1 MVLKVHLAMIYKGNV
16 MKYSSTILVIS
27 ALVLGGCANEPRLG
41 YYVAQLAS
49 EQTYNPNATQEN
61 LGFVPVGTGERMEG
75 VYKTYTG
82 KGESL
87 DSGTD
92 SQFIGGFSN

>member
-1 MVLKVHLAMIYKGNV
+1 MIYKENI
-16 MKYSSTILVIS
+16 MKISSAIFLIS
-27 ALVLGGCANEPRLG
+27 VVLLTGCANEPRLG

-61 LGFVPVGTGERMEG
+61 LGYIPVGTGERMEG

-82 KGESL
+82 KEVPL
-87 DSGTD
+87 ESGTT
-92 SQFIGGFSN
+92 SQFIDGFSSGTTSSN

>member
-1 MVLKVHLAMIYKGNV
+1 
-16 MKYSSTILVIS
+16 MKYALIS
-27 ALVLGGCANEPRLG
+27 AVVSLLLLTGCANEPRLG

-49 EQTYNPNATQEN
+49 EQTYNPNATQDN
-61 LGFVPVGTGERMEG
+61 LDYIPVGTGERLEG

-82 KGESL
+82 KGETL

-92 SQFIGGFSN
+92 SQFIGGFSNN